1 MEWSLKFTCRGD
13 VLRCWGVQWDPK
25 TRILCGSE
33 PHITESNKG
42 DAHEPYRIL
51 LNESLQYVSMY
62 IYVYIKHP
70 DFPLSLYIYI
80 YIYIYV
86 GCILYISTLYNIYI
100 IIIYPIL
107 YMSYSWITKSTWPGR
122 PPSTPC
128 PAPAVLGWAAPGS
141 APNYYGSC
149 AGSHRCNRLHINKA
163 ITSYP
168 ATIYIYILI
177 YT

>member
-70 DFPLSLYIYI
+70 DFPLSLSIYI
-80 YIYIYV
+80 HIYMWPVSYI
-86 GCILYISTLYNIYI
+86 CTLYNIYNHNI
-100 IIIYPIL
+100 SYTIYVL
-107 YMSYSWITKSTWPGR
+107 FLNYKVHLAGST
-122 PPSTPC
+122 TVHALPC
-128 PAPAVLGWAAPGS
+128 A
-141 APNYYGSC
+141 SC
-149 AGSHRCNRLHINKA
+149 AWMSCARVCAKLLRELRRF
-163 ITSYP
+163 S
-168 ATIYIYILI
+168 
-177 YT
+177 

>member
-13 VLRCWGVQWDPK
+13 VLRCCGVQWDPK
-25 TRILCGSE
+25 TRILCGSQ

-62 IYVYIKHP
+62 IYIYICIYIKHP
-70 DFPLSLYIYI
+70 DFPLSLSIYI
-80 YIYIYV
+80 YTYTCMCV
-86 GCILYISTLYNIYI
+86 ACILYISTMYYIYNYIYNHYI
-100 IIIYPIL
+100 
-107 YMSYSWITKSTWPGR
+107 SYTKYVLFTRLGR

-149 AGSHRCNRLHINKA
+149 AGSHGCNRLHINKA

-168 ATIYIYILI
+168 ATIYIYI
-177 YT
+177 